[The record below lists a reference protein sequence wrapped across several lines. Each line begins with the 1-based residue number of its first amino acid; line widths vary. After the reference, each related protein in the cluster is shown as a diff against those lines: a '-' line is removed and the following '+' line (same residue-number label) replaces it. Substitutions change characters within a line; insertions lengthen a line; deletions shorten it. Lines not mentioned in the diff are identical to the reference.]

1 MKPIVT
7 LIFSLLL
14 MTVLP
19 VMAQSNNG
27 GFTPVEDEDLRNPD
41 PADWPM
47 WHRNYEAWSYSPLD
61 QINPDNVG
69 ALQLA
74 WARAME
80 AGGQAATPLIYDGV
94 MYLSQPGGE
103 ELWALDAATGDV
115 IWEFRRELPEDSHF
129 VGNTSRNIA
138 IYKDMIYHST
148 GDAHVIAIN
157 ARTGELVWDT
167 EMRDYKDGATN
178 SSGPIVVRGIVV
190 AGQSCMPA
198 NLAGEK
204 APADCGIT
212 ALDAITGE
220 ILWRR
225 NVIAKPEEAAD
236 ETWDG
241 VPYAQRMAA
250 SAWLAGGYDVDQDRI
265 IWGTSSSRPYPTIL
279 QGTEEGD
286 QLYTNSTLAL
296 DPDTGQIEWYFQHH
310 PKDEFDLDH
319 PFERILVDTVVS
331 PDPEHVPWINPRV
344 RPGERRQV
352 ITGIP
357 GKTGLVW
364 TLDRNT
370 GEFLWARPTVQQNV
384 YIGVD
389 VDTGRPIENKA
400 IRNIRVG
407 ETQFVCPTVHGGRNW
422 PSSTYS
428 PLTNAIYEPLNNLC
442 MNSTLTALQD
452 WENQI
457 FSGVNYEKMIAPTA
471 NGKVGRIEAVSV
483 ETGETLWRYEQR
495 AGLMSLV
502 STGGGLIFMGD
513 MNRRFKALNQHTGE
527 VVWETILS
535 GPITGYPVS
544 YAVDGR
550 QYVAVAVGGSNV
562 MDTNELTPE
571 IKVDAGSNNLF
582 VFALPRDA
590 GAVTYT
596 RPTTSTTAN
605 RSGTGFSTITVNAQ
619 TFTGWKLYNTAD
631 CARCHGS
638 DQEGGSGPSLKQSLQ
653 ALSQE
658 QFKSVVLNGRV
669 EKGMPGFGG
678 AKLIT
683 DGVEHLYTFLKG
695 RADGSIP
702 DGAILQPSGDLR

>member
-1 MKPIVT
+1 MKTIVT

-157 ARTGELVWDT
+157 AHTGELVWDT

-296 DPDTGQIEWYFQHH
+296 DPDTGQMDWYFQHH

-319 PFERILVDTVVS
+319 PYARILVDTVVS
-331 PDPEHVPWINPRV
+331 PDPQHVAWISPRV

-357 GKTGLVW
+357 GKTGIIW

-384 YIGVD
+384 YLDID
-389 VDTGRPIENKA
+389 VDTGRPVENKA

-407 ETQFVCPTVHGGRNW
+407 ETQFVCPTASGGKNW
-422 PSSTYS
+422 PSGAYS
-428 PLTNAIYEPLNNLC
+428 PLTNAIYEPLANMC

-452 WENQI
+452 WDNPV
-457 FSGVNYEKMIAPTA
+457 FSGVNYDMMIAPTA

-495 AGLMSLV
+495 AGLMALV
-502 STGGGLIFMGD
+502 ATGGGLIFVGD
-513 MNRRFKALNQHTGE
+513 TNRRFKALNQHTGE

-535 GPITGYPVS
+535 GPVTGYPVS

-550 QYVAVAVGGSNV
+550 QYVAVAVGGGNV
-562 MDTNELTPE
+562 MNTNLLTPE
-571 IKVDAGSNNLF
+571 IKSDSGSNTIF
-582 VFALPRDA
+582 VFALP
-590 GAVTYT
+590 
-596 RPTTSTTAN
+596 
-605 RSGTGFSTITVNAQ
+605 
-619 TFTGWKLYNTAD
+619 
-631 CARCHGS
+631 
-638 DQEGGSGPSLKQSLQ
+638 
-653 ALSQE
+653 
-658 QFKSVVLNGRV
+658 
-669 EKGMPGFGG
+669 
-678 AKLIT
+678 
-683 DGVEHLYTFLKG
+683 
-695 RADGSIP
+695 
-702 DGAILQPSGDLR
+702 